1 MSNIKVRLLIR
12 EPVLDGM
19 DVHYMN
25 IYHDLLI
32 NVPEE
37 VIREMSGDIEIRY
50 QVIGASVDE
59 SNKYLNLHLSASI
72 YFRSQKE
79 GFIGVQKLYK
89 VFPYPAELLPEE
101 LRIERFKSELE
112 VYGSVVEE

>member
-1 MSNIKVRLLIR
+1 MSEVKVRLLIK

-32 NVPEE
+32 NVAEE
-37 VIREMSGDIEIRY
+37 IIREMSGDIEIRY
-50 QVIGASVDE
+50 QVVGASVDE
-59 SNKYLNLHLSASI
+59 SEKYLNLHLSASI
-72 YFRSQKE
+72 YIRSQKE
-79 GFIGVQKLYK
+79 GFVGVQKLYR
-89 VFPYPAELLPEE
+89 VYPYPAEKLPDE